1 MSSSISC
8 RIDIAGIYRFGTEV
22 RRNQYDKVICI
33 QSKPLILVNTR
44 FRPHIVSLQSCLHDV
59 QKDDFATVLIWVRSL
74 PDLSTQSSQFTIGM
88 QIVESRNSRQSHTHT
103 IIITKGC
110 DISYFF
116 FKTHKIVILCRVI
129 ERMFGFCLWVEY
141 IVYILSISTSSPV
154 SGGVKEH
161 EQLYNV

>member
-8 RIDIAGIYRFGTEV
+8 RINIAGIYRFGTEV

-59 QKDDFATVLIWVRSL
+59 QKDDFATVLIWVRSSGPL
-74 PDLSTQSSQFTIGM
+74 HTIKSIFNRDANNRVKKFTTI
-88 QIVESRNSRQSHTHT
+88 HTHT

-116 FKTHKIVILCRVI
+116 SKHTKNHIMQSHREDVWFLSVGRVC
-129 ERMFGFCLWVEY
+129 CLY
-141 IVYILSISTSSPV
+141 PV
-154 SGGVKEH
+154 HLHVLACMRW
-161 EQLYNV
+161 Q

>member
-8 RIDIAGIYRFGTEV
+8 RINIAGIYRFGTEV

-59 QKDDFATVLIWVRSL
+59 QKDDFATVLIWVRSSGPL
-74 PDLSTQSSQFTIGM
+74 HTIKSIFNRDANNRVKKFTTI
-88 QIVESRNSRQSHTHT
+88 HTHT

-116 FKTHKIVILCRVI
+116 FKTHKMSYYA
-129 ERMFGFCLWVEY
+129 ESVEY
-141 IVYILSISTSSPV
+141 IVYILSISTSSP
-154 SGGVKEH
+154 GGVKEH
-161 EQLYNV
+161 EQLYYV